1 MSGMPGWPCHP
12 DASAGAAASETAA
25 ACEGRPRRRS
35 RTSSTSCTKRSTPP
49 PGCRRQP
56 ARRQQNPSAKTATR
70 QSQPLHAC
78 TNPGVRQTCAI
89 RASGLLAGPQRAAT
103 ALAPIAT
110 EPGRHGLPK
119 RHCGRDVPSGST
131 AVAHRAGGS
140 PVECRLI
147 WLPGRQPDQRST
159 SSNSPNLRFC
169 HTPVARCL
177 RVALRPASPAGHA
190 RNPPH
195 ANFPAQAF
203 TQLAAETTVHGNR
216 HLPYVIFGIE
226 PVMAEQAATMGPSF
240 PGRSARDQD
249 MRLPQTVSRC
259 GPAAAAPASPARRQT

>member
-147 WLPGRQPDQRST
+147 WLPGRQPDRALYQLELAQPTFLPHTRCEMPPPGLA
-159 SSNSPNLRFC
+159 SSQSGR
-169 HTPVARCL
+169 ARTQ
-177 RVALRPASPAGHA
+177 SPACK
-190 RNPPH
+190 
-195 ANFPAQAF
+195 
-203 TQLAAETTVHGNR
+203 
-216 HLPYVIFGIE
+216 
-226 PVMAEQAATMGPSF
+226 F
-240 PGRSARDQD
+240 PGASVYPACRRDHGPWQWA
-249 MRLPQTVSRC
+249 LTVRDL
-259 GPAAAAPASPARRQT
+259 RH